1 MHTDASTKGLGFVLS
16 QVQNGNERVVAY
28 GGRSLSTAERN
39 YAITELEALAIVE
52 GINKFSSYLIGPRK
66 FTVVTDHQA
75 LKWLFKDKHSS
86 GRLARWSLYL
96 QSFNFDVEYRPA
108 NKQMLM
114 HSVDPKNPTF
124 MLKIMYLLI
133 CSRQINSH
141 VQILT

>member
-1 MHTDASTKGLGFVLS
+1 MKL
-16 QVQNGNERVVAY
+16 
-28 GGRSLSTAERN
+28 
-39 YAITELEALAIVE
+39 
-52 GINKFSSYLIGPRK
+52 SSYLIGPRK
-66 FTVVTDHQA
+66 FTVTDQA

-96 QSFNFDVEYRPA
+96 QSFNFDVEYRQT

-114 HSVDPKNPTF
+114 HSVDPNNPTF

-141 VQILT
+141 VQILI